1 MKVELQKSESIG
13 ELIQAVVAVM
23 LSTEGIEK
31 NLTVGAGKNAYKGVA
46 DKDVK
51 NTIRANM
58 AAYGLIILPVGI
70 DAKTTVSEWMG
81 TNSYNEPTR
90 KQSVFTEVLTSYL
103 LAHESGEY
111 VVICGYGH
119 GEDSQDKSAGKATT
133 YALKNT
139 LLYSFLVATG
149 TIDDTDNQH
158 SDQKETPPAKNA
170 KPLPPLQKP
179 VQPKAEAEKPKAG
192 KVLLRKFTD
201 GGDIT
206 VNWEKSTKAL
216 REGSKTI
223 EDIKTYCEIPA
234 ELKEELKEIIKVSSK
249 QQ

>member
-1 MKVELQKSESIG
+1 MKVELQKSEQIG

-31 NLTVGAGKNAYKGVA
+31 NLTVGVGKNAYKGVA

-51 NTIRANM
+51 NVIRASM
-58 AAYGLIILPVGI
+58 AEYGLIILPVGI

-81 TNSYNEPTR
+81 TNYQNEPAR

-139 LLYSFLVATG
+139 LLYSFLIATG

-158 SDQKETPPAKNA
+158 SDQKETPPAKT
-170 KPLPPLQKP
+170 KPLPPVQKP
-179 VQPKAEAEKPKAG
+179 VQPKTEPEKPKAG

-201 GGDIT
+201 AGDIT

-223 EDIKTYCEIPA
+223 ADIKSYCEIPA
-234 ELKEELKEIIKVSSK
+234 ELEEELEAILRTVKK
-249 QQ
+249 